1 MCPIVGIDQCVVLTT
16 IVKTILRP
24 LKPTVQI
31 AITIIPARQALI
43 IMQAVEVVDL
53 IVRVL
58 RQVEDV
64 HQEDKNS
71 YTIYQKRN
79 FKIVQL

>member
-1 MCPIVGIDQCVVLTT
+1 
-16 IVKTILRP
+16 
-24 LKPTVQI
+24 
-31 AITIIPARQALI
+31 
-43 IMQAVEVVDL
+43 MQAVEVVDL